1 MMTMRDLRVWIAAAV
16 LLFSPLP
23 VMASGQG
30 AAGPEYVPGE
40 AVIVVEAGT
49 SANGI
54 TAMEFSSTLS
64 SSAERIASAAGGNT
78 AGITAAIASVTGKN
92 IILVKS
98 AEKTTE
104 ELLSELRKNPAVLSA
119 SPNYK
124 IRLSQTPNDPYYTSG
139 QQWGMTAIRVPT
151 AWDRSVGSTGV
162 YAVVIDSGIRYDHP
176 DLTANMGRD
185 LEGNYGY
192 DFHNGDLDPMDDNGH
207 GTHVAGII
215 GAKGNNGIGVA
226 GVNWNVKLLA
236 VKVLDDEGSGDIYDF
251 VSGLEYVTNQKRR
264 GLNIRVANL
273 SLGVWLNRSD
283 VDDAAAINAMNTACQ
298 AVSNQGV
305 ILAVASGNEYQ
316 DISNPGGIFSN
327 PSKPWVDYT
336 GMLPYPASF
345 RHSNMITVSAINS
358 SYRRPDFANYGSRYV
373 HLAAPGEGIWSTYHN
388 GGYAEL
394 DGTSMATPY
403 VAGAAALL
411 SAMFPS
417 ETAGQIRSR
426 ILGNV
431 TRTSNLSGL
440 VSTGGYLNIQ
450 GAVTNETPGDGG
462 GGGGGGCSAAGG
474 VAPAAALLLLPLG
487 LLMRRKK

>member
-1 MMTMRDLRVWIAAAV
+1 MRDLRVWITAAV

-23 VMASGQG
+23 ALASVQN
-30 AAGPEYVPGE
+30 ASENEYVPGE
-40 AVIVVEAGT
+40 AVVVVEAGT
-49 SANGI
+49 SGEGL
-54 TAMEFSSTLS
+54 TAMEFGNMLS

-98 AEKTTE
+98 SEKTTE
-104 ELLSELRKNPAVLSA
+104 ELLAELRKNSAVLSA

-124 IRLSQTPNDPYYTSG
+124 IRLSRTPNDPYYTSG
-139 QQWGMTAIRVPT
+139 QQWGMTAVRAPA
-151 AWDRSVGSTGV
+151 AWDRSVGSTSV

-176 DLTANMGRD
+176 DLTANMGTD

-192 DFHNGDLDPMDDNGH
+192 DFHNGDTNPMDDNGH

-236 VKVLDDEGSGDIYDF
+236 VKVLGSNGSGDIYNL
-251 VSGLEYVTNQKRR
+251 VSGLEYVTDQKRR
-264 GLNIRVANL
+264 GLNIRVANM
-273 SLGVWLNRSD
+273 SLGVWLNSSIAN
-283 VDDAAAINAMNTACQ
+283 DAAAINAMNTACE
-298 AVSNQGV
+298 AVSSRGV
-305 ILAVASGNEYQ
+305 MLTVASGNEYQ
-316 DISNPGGIFSN
+316 DISNPGGLFSN
-327 PSKPWVDYT
+327 PDDLLADYR
-336 GMLPYPASF
+336 GKLPYPASF
-345 RHSNMITVSAINS
+345 RHANMITVTAINS
-358 SYRRPDFANYGSRYV
+358 SYRRPDFANYSSRYV
-373 HLAAPGEGIWSTYHN
+373 HLAAPGVGIWSTYHN
-388 GGYAEL
+388 GGYTEMN
-394 DGTSMATPY
+394 GTSMATPY

-450 GAVTNETPGDGG
+450 GAVTNETPSD

-474 VAPAAALLLLPLG
+474 VTPAVALLLLPLG

>member
-1 MMTMRDLRVWIAAAV
+1 MRDLRVWITAAV

-23 VMASGQG
+23 ALASVQN
-30 AAGPEYVPGE
+30 ASENEYVPGE
-40 AVIVVEAGT
+40 AVVVVEAGT
-49 SANGI
+49 SGEGL
-54 TAMEFSSTLS
+54 TAMEFGNMLS

-98 AEKTTE
+98 SEKTTE
-104 ELLSELRKNPAVLSA
+104 ELLAELRKNSAVLSA

-124 IRLSQTPNDPYYTSG
+124 IRLSRTPNDPYYTSG
-139 QQWGMTAIRVPT
+139 QQWGMTAVRAPA
-151 AWDRSVGSTGV
+151 AWDRSVGSTSV

-176 DLTANMGRD
+176 DLTANMGTD

-192 DFHNGDLDPMDDNGH
+192 DFHNGDTNPMDDNGH

-236 VKVLDDEGSGDIYDF
+236 VKVLGSNGSGDIYNL
-251 VSGLEYVTNQKRR
+251 VSGLEYVTDQKRR
-264 GLNIRVANL
+264 GLNIRVANM
-273 SLGVWLNRSD
+273 SLGVWLNSSIAN
-283 VDDAAAINAMNTACQ
+283 DAAAINAMNTACE
-298 AVSNQGV
+298 AVSSRGV
-305 ILAVASGNEYQ
+305 MLTVASGNEYQ
-316 DISNPGGIFSN
+316 DISNPGGLFSN
-327 PSKPWVDYT
+327 PDDLLADYR
-336 GMLPYPASF
+336 GKLPYPASF
-345 RHSNMITVSAINS
+345 RHANMISVTAINS
-358 SYRRPDFANYGSRYV
+358 SYRRPDFANYSSRYV
-373 HLAAPGEGIWSTYHN
+373 HLAAPGVGIWSTYHN
-388 GGYAEL
+388 GGYTEMN
-394 DGTSMATPY
+394 GTSMATPY

-450 GAVTNETPGDGG
+450 GAVTNETPSD

-474 VAPAAALLLLPLG
+474 VTPAVALLLLPLG

>member
-1 MMTMRDLRVWIAAAV
+1 MRDLRVWITAAV

-23 VMASGQG
+23 ALASVQN
-30 AAGPEYVPGE
+30 ASENEYVPGE
-40 AVIVVEAGT
+40 AVVVVEAGT
-49 SANGI
+49 SGEGL
-54 TAMEFSSTLS
+54 TAMEFGNMLS

-98 AEKTTE
+98 SEKTTE
-104 ELLSELRKNPAVLSA
+104 ELLAELRKNSAVLSA

-124 IRLSQTPNDPYYTSG
+124 IRLSRTPNDPYYTSG
-139 QQWGMTAIRVPT
+139 QQWGMTAVRAPA
-151 AWDRSVGSTGV
+151 AWDRSVGSTSV

-176 DLTANMGRD
+176 DLTANMGTD

-192 DFHNGDLDPMDDNGH
+192 DFHNGDTNPMDDNGH

-236 VKVLDDEGSGDIYDF
+236 VKVLGSNGSGDIYNL
-251 VSGLEYVTNQKRR
+251 VSGLEYVTDQKRR
-264 GLNIRVANL
+264 GLNIRVANM
-273 SLGVWLNRSD
+273 SLGVWLNSSIAN
-283 VDDAAAINAMNTACQ
+283 DAAAINAMNTACE
-298 AVSNQGV
+298 AVSSRGV
-305 ILAVASGNEYQ
+305 MLTVASGNEYQ
-316 DISNPGGIFSN
+316 DISNPGGLFSN
-327 PSKPWVDYT
+327 PDDLLADYR
-336 GMLPYPASF
+336 GKLPYPASF
-345 RHSNMITVSAINS
+345 RHANMITVTAINS
-358 SYRRPDFANYGSRYV
+358 SYRRPDFANYSSRYV
-373 HLAAPGEGIWSTYHN
+373 HLAAPGVGIWSTYHN
-388 GGYAEL
+388 GGYTEMN
-394 DGTSMATPY
+394 GTSMATPY

-431 TRTSNLSGL
+431 TRISNLSGL

-450 GAVTNETPGDGG
+450 GAVTNETPSD

-474 VAPAAALLLLPLG
+474 VTPAVALLLLPLG

>member
-1 MMTMRDLRVWIAAAV
+1 MRDLRVWITAAV

-23 VMASGQG
+23 ALASVQN
-30 AAGPEYVPGE
+30 ASENEYVPGE
-40 AVIVVEAGT
+40 AVVVVEAGT
-49 SANGI
+49 SGEGL
-54 TAMEFSSTLS
+54 TAMEFGNMLS

-92 IILVKS
+92 IILVRS
-98 AEKTTE
+98 TDKTTE
-104 ELLSELRKNPAVLSA
+104 ELLAELRKNPAVLSA

-124 IRLSQTPNDPYYTSG
+124 IRLSRTPNDPYYTSG
-139 QQWGMTAIRVPT
+139 QQWGMTAVRAPA
-151 AWDRSVGSTGV
+151 AWDRSVGSTSV

-176 DLTANMGRD
+176 DLTANMGTD

-192 DFHNGDLDPMDDNGH
+192 DFHNGDTNPMDDNGH

-236 VKVLDDEGSGDIYDF
+236 VKVLGSNGSGDIYNL
-251 VSGLEYVTNQKRR
+251 VSGLEYVTDQKRR
-264 GLNIRVANL
+264 GLNIRVANM
-273 SLGVWLNRSD
+273 SLGVWLNSSIAN
-283 VDDAAAINAMNTACQ
+283 DAAAINAMNTACE
-298 AVSNQGV
+298 AVSSRGV
-305 ILAVASGNEYQ
+305 MLTVASGNEYQ
-316 DISNPGGIFSN
+316 DISNPGGLFSN
-327 PSKPWVDYT
+327 PDDLLADYR
-336 GMLPYPASF
+336 GKLPYPASF
-345 RHSNMITVSAINS
+345 RHANMITVTAINS
-358 SYRRPDFANYGSRYV
+358 SYRRPDFANYSSRYV
-373 HLAAPGEGIWSTYHN
+373 HLAAPGVGIWSTYHN
-388 GGYAEL
+388 GGYTEMN
-394 DGTSMATPY
+394 GTSMATPY

-431 TRTSNLSGL
+431 TRISNLSGL

-450 GAVTNETPGDGG
+450 GAVTNETPSD

-474 VAPAAALLLLPLG
+474 VTPAVALLLLPLG

>member
-1 MMTMRDLRVWIAAAV
+1 MRDLRVWITAAV

-23 VMASGQG
+23 ALASVQN
-30 AAGPEYVPGE
+30 ASENEYVPGE
-40 AVIVVEAGT
+40 AVVVVEAGT
-49 SANGI
+49 SGEGL
-54 TAMEFSSTLS
+54 TAMEFGNMLS

-98 AEKTTE
+98 SEKTTE
-104 ELLSELRKNPAVLSA
+104 ELLAELRKNSAVLSA

-124 IRLSQTPNDPYYTSG
+124 IRLSRTPNDPYYTSG
-139 QQWGMTAIRVPT
+139 QQWGMTAVRAPA
-151 AWDRSVGSTGV
+151 AWDRSVGSTSV

-176 DLTANMGRD
+176 DLTANMGTD

-192 DFHNGDLDPMDDNGH
+192 DFHNGDTNPMDDNGH

-236 VKVLDDEGSGDIYDF
+236 VKVLDEYGRGYF
-251 VSGLEYVTNQKRR
+251 YNLVSGLEYVTDQKRR
-264 GLNIRVANL
+264 GLNIRVANM
-273 SLGVWLNRSD
+273 SLGVWLNSSIAN
-283 VDDAAAINAMNTACQ
+283 DAAAINAMNTACE
-298 AVSNQGV
+298 AVSSRGV
-305 ILAVASGNEYQ
+305 MLTVASGNEYQ
-316 DISNPGGIFSN
+316 DISNPGGLFSN
-327 PSKPWVDYT
+327 PDDLLADYR
-336 GMLPYPASF
+336 GKLPYPASF
-345 RHSNMITVSAINS
+345 RHANMITVTAINS
-358 SYRRPDFANYGSRYV
+358 SYRRPDFANYSSRYV
-373 HLAAPGEGIWSTYHN
+373 HLAAPGVGIWSTYHN
-388 GGYAEL
+388 GGYTEMN
-394 DGTSMATPY
+394 GTSMATPY

-431 TRTSNLSGL
+431 TRISNLSGL

-450 GAVTNETPGDGG
+450 GAVTNETPSD

-474 VAPAAALLLLPLG
+474 VTPAVALLLLPLG